1 MRLKLTKKIAP
12 YDVGNPGSVLGQ
24 AQNVAGLNQAGYWD
38 PNPPLLITGS
48 PTAIQYQQMI
58 KYLRVTYLLL
68 SYKFHDIFLFKKII
82 VVLIAYRADW
92 LLKFLYRTS
101 SVQFSVAGLQP
112 IKWDNRRMHNI
123 DLSDI
128 VSY

>member
-1 MRLKLTKKIAP
+1 M
-12 YDVGNPGSVLGQ
+12 
-24 AQNVAGLNQAGYWD
+24 
-38 PNPPLLITGS
+38 
-48 PTAIQYQQMI
+48 
-58 KYLRVTYLLL
+58 
-68 SYKFHDIFLFKKII
+68 II

-128 VSY
+128 VSYWLILLCKALKIYLQKVLRKG